1 MGLCWNLEVDEGIMD
16 HLKHADYVT
25 PESRKRDCLLAYWK
39 SGSATWEMVIR
50 AVADKPIRN
59 IKVAKEIADVY
70 KILYSCANKDEL

>member
-1 MGLCWNLEVDEGIMD
+1 MADVGDWVGLCWNLEVDEGIMD

-39 SGSATWEMVIR
+39 SGSATWE
-50 AVADKPIRN
+50 
-59 IKVAKEIADVY
+59 IADAY